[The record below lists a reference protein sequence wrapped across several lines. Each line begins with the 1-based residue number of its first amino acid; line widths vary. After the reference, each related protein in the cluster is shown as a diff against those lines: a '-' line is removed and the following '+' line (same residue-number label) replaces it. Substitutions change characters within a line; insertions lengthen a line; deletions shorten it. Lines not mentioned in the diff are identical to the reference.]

1 MKAKITEW
9 LIVTSPSIV
18 VGLMV
23 IILHIAAG

>member
-1 MKAKITEW
+1 MNERFDW
-9 LIVTSPSIV
+9 LIVSSPSIV